1 MRQLYDCKTWPY
13 TRTSSPR
20 RTAKNQT
27 LIFTYDLL
35 GRVSTKKQGSTT
47 LATWTYDDPTVL
59 YSKGKVTQVV
69 DQATTTKFTYDQV
82 GRTTQTQRLQ
92 LGVWYTMAQQ
102 YDALNRITSETFPDS
117 EVVNYSY
124 NEAGWL
130 SSVSGYINAITYNA
144 RGQKTALTYA
154 NNLTTTWTYDPNNFR
169 PTNRTTQVGY
179 SGL

>member
-1 MRQLYDCKTWPY
+1 M
-13 TRTSSPR
+13 
-20 RTAKNQT
+20 
-27 LIFTYDLL
+27 
-35 GRVSTKKQGSTT
+35 
-47 LATWTYDDPTVL
+47 L

-169 PTNRTTQVGY
+169 PTNRTTSNNQQNLAYGY
-179 SGL
+179 DNNGNVTSITDALFTGSRAFTYDDLNRMVTASGTSSAHGVRPEY